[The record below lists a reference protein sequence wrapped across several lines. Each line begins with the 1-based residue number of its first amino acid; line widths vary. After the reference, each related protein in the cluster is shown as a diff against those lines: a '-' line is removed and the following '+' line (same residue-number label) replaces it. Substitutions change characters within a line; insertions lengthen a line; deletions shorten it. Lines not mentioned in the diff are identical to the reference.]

1 MSQTTEEQT
10 ILSLKVNTDDAI
22 YGILRCTKSANALKE
37 KIKELDKKWS
47 ELDET
52 QRKEM
57 GTSDQHIMRLSEMKE
72 ELKSVQTEQREFSK
86 IMQQNMRLERD
97 NLKNYE
103 ATHGS
108 LKTLRTELSLTIQVF
123 DSLSRAERNGAEGM
137 ELKNKISALTKEIKE
152 AEQETQRFQR
162 SVGSYEDSIR
172 AALGVNSDFAKSIM
186 GMTSGGRGLAGMFN
200 EAKVAAKAFGS
211 TLMGLLSNPAFAAL
225 AGLAGVGAAFKWFYD
240 YNEGIEESTRL
251 TREFLGLTGDDLKAI
266 RDGIQATADTYGKD
280 YKEVLEAVD
289 VLTTQYG
296 LNAKQSLQIVKDGFQ
311 AGADLNG
318 DMIAK
323 IKQYAPA
330 FHDANIGAKE
340 LVGTIQQT
348 RSGIFSDSGMSL
360 IQMGSK
366 KIREM
371 SDKTR
376 EALDGIGISSKK
388 VADEL
393 RNGTTTTFDVI
404 KQISTHLK
412 HVPQDSQEVGNV
424 LRDVFGRQGANAGLK
439 MIEQLDTMNVDLDKL
454 KETTG
459 EYGEKISEQQE
470 ASEEL
475 NNTLAALF
483 DASEDGFGE
492 MIIQVKTLATKG
504 ITELI
509 KGVIKII
516 NYFIKLYNESIVVRG
531 GVQQIIFNFKLLW
544 QVAKFAF
551 NLIIDGAKQVGRS
564 LKGIS
569 EILEGVLSG
578 SLDKIKSGFAAL
590 GNGIVKSYKE
600 AWGDVK
606 NFGKAVVKDATD
618 GVNALIDKTPIKAIT
633 IPVTTLSDTEAP
645 DDVTPTGELGPK
657 KGKKKK
663 KKKEKKKKGPTAEQ
677 LAKKEMEEMRKAED
691 LLTQLVEQTD
701 EERRKAIEVQ
711 YNRQIEDIRRRLNTE
726 KDLTEKARKAMA
738 AQIISLEKLKAK
750 KLAEFDSQVLNE
762 AVKREQMYIQNMLAA
777 VEKGAKEEY
786 DLKIANLEDSR
797 KLEIEAAKTEVM
809 KAEEKAKLIESIEAK
824 YNEQKLAAY
833 KEYTNSVH
841 DEQMKSIEDAFKTKQ
856 LEIQLAGGENS
867 ELELL
872 RLKME
877 EKQAMIEAFQM
888 REGES
893 IEAFNQ
899 RKMQL
904 DLEYMQAKQAVSEKE
919 IEIEKA
925 KQDAVVNIM
934 KGVQDVANAFGED
947 SKTLAKMSKVLAL
960 GEIAI
965 NTGVAIAKMT
975 SAEAGKGIIGIA
987 TTAVGIASI
996 LANVAAAIKTVKS
1009 AKFARGGLV
1018 TGPGSSTS
1026 DSIPAMLSNGESVLT
1041 AQATRL
1047 FAPALSAMNQMGG
1060 GRPIIVQG
1068 GGAEIGEEFLARA
1081 VARGFAMAPRPVV
1094 SVEEINKVSRRV
1106 QVLERQATL

>member
-1 MSQTTEEQT
+1 MSQATEEQT
-10 ILSLKVNTDDAI
+10 ILSLKVNTDEAI
-22 YGILRCTKSANALKE
+22 YGILRCAKSADSLKE
-37 KIKELDKKWS
+37 KIKELDKKWW
-47 ELDET
+47 ELEDT

-57 GTSDQHIMRLSEMKE
+57 GTAEQHKIRLAEMKE
-72 ELKSVQTEQREFSK
+72 ELKSVQTEQREYSK
-86 IMQQNMRLERD
+86 IAQQNMRLERD
-97 NLKNYE
+97 NRVNYE

-108 LKTLRTELSLTIQVF
+108 LKNLRTELSLTIREF
-123 DSLSRAERNGAEGM
+123 DSLSRAERDGARGT
-137 ELKNKISALTKEIKE
+137 ELKNKINALTNEIKG

-280 YKEVLEAVD
+280 YKETLEAVD
-289 VLTTQYG
+289 VLTAQYG

-388 VADEL
+388 VADDL

-492 MIIQVKTLATKG
+492 MIIQVKTLATKS

-606 NFGKAVVKDATD
+606 NFGKDVVKDATD
-618 GVNALIDKTPIKAIT
+618 GVNAIIDKTPIKAIT
-633 IPVTTLSDTEAP
+633 IPVTTLSDTEVP

-663 KKKEKKKKGPTAEQ
+663 KKKKKKGPTAEQ

-726 KDLTEKARKAMA
+726 KDLTAKARKAMA

-762 AVKREQMYIQNMLAA
+762 AVKREQTYIQNMLSA

-856 LEIQLAGGENS
+856 LEVQLAGGENS

-934 KGVQDVANAFGED
+934 RGVQDVANAFGED

-1018 TGPGSSTS
+1018 TGPGSGTS

-1094 SVEEINKVSRRV
+1094 SVEEINKVNRRV